1 MTPVREAFVLPLV
14 FLTVVLLGGLHLTT
28 PVAIGPPSLFSLVLA
43 SLLLGVLVQTGTLD
57 PVRLMHSGRSPLAN
71 VNGLVVLITA
81 FMATAQMLSLMT
93 PASGLPS
100 LALNLFF
107 VGIAAVMQWYAG
119 GTIDVTNSAAVRL
132 ALMAAA
138 AGLGGVLLLRLIG
151 QQGYCY

>member
-1 MTPVREAFVLPLV
+1 MD
-14 FLTVVLLGGLHLTT
+14 GLFDSDLWLDGAKHG
-28 PVAIGPPSLFSLVLA
+28 VA
-43 SLLLGVLVQTGTLD
+43 TG
-57 PVRLMHSGRSPLAN
+57 
-71 VNGLVVLITA
+71 
-81 FMATAQMLSLMT
+81 
-93 PASGLPS
+93 
-100 LALNLFF
+100 LFF